1 MRSDTDRLQ
10 DVLEAIDRIERHAVN
25 GKDAFYQ
32 DELIQT
38 WILHHLLIIGEA
50 CRALSPEFRTAH
62 RDKIWADAA
71 GLRNV
76 IVHHY
81 FGVDHE
87 VVWGVVERDLPA
99 LKRLVQEIIAT
110 QS

>member
-1 MRSDTDRLQ
+1 MRSDANRLQ
-10 DVLEAIDRIERHAVN
+10 DMLEAIERIERHAAS

-32 DELIQT
+32 DELLQT

-50 CRALSPEFRTAH
+50 CRALSQEFRDVH
-62 RDKIWADAA
+62 KDEIWANAA

-81 FGVDHE
+81 FGVDRE
-87 VVWGVVERDLPA
+87 VVWGVVEQNLPT
-99 LKRLVQEIIAT
+99 LKSLVQGIIAK